1 MLEIKKSTFDLSWMG
16 LSIFAQKYL
25 HKYEDTYQSF
35 HVKPNGAACGLVR
48 RDMRTFKKFQSF
60 SKYPNLQNWY
70 ENKVPPKIT
79 RNLVQYT

>member
-35 HVKPNGAACGLVR
+35 HVKPNGAACLR
-48 RDMRTFKKFQSF
+48 PREARF
-60 SKYPNLQNWY
+60 
-70 ENKVPPKIT
+70 ENF
-79 RNLVQYT
+79 

>member
-35 HVKPNGAACGLVR
+35 HVKPNGAACGPVR
-48 RDMRTFKKFQSF
+48 RDMRTFKTSSQSQDPLGML
-60 SKYPNLQNWY
+60 SLIAILQ
-70 ENKVPPKIT
+70 
-79 RNLVQYT
+79 

>member
-35 HVKPNGAACGLVR
+35 HVKPNGAACGPVR

-60 SKYPNLQNWY
+60 SKYPNWQNWY
-70 ENKVPPKIT
+70 ENKVSPKIT